1 MNKVFYFPDATMS
14 GTVLSTMTHFVRHLS
29 PDKEWKVVIS
39 ENKPDR
45 SAAQNRLYWVYVT
58 IIGQTLGYSKEEMH
72 EAFKLRHL
80 VPIMLRDDEHFNAL
94 WERVMQAADD
104 GVIKSFVA
112 LLSTRNL
119 SLTQFAEYLRDIE
132 LFAISMSVTL
142 PAKDD
147 DWYEAMGRR
156 AK

>member
-1 MNKVFYFPDATMS
+1 MNKVFYFPDTAMS
-14 GTVLSTMTHFVRHLS
+14 GTVLSAMTNFVRHLR
-29 PDKEWKVVIS
+29 PDKKWKVVIS

-72 EAFKLRHL
+72 EVFKRRHL

-94 WERVMQAADD
+94 LVRVKKAADD
-104 GVIKSFVA
+104 GVMRSFVR
-112 LLSTRNL
+112 LLSTTHL
-119 SLTQFAEYLRDIE
+119 SLAQFAEYLRDIE
-132 LFAISMSVTL
+132 LFAISMSITL

-147 DWYEAMGRR
+147 DWHEAMGRR